1 MYEMMVTNCGTY
13 VYVCI
18 RTFVYTACGTVHS
31 LIIKCMYVKS
41 NNSSF
46 FSGKGEG
53 LKPTVSSKQSVPETH
68 FPMRIDMKDV
78 WQSVGNFI
86 TAPFKHALNMA
97 VCMYV
102 LYVTRPKW

>member
-1 MYEMMVTNCGTY
+1 MMVTNGDMY

-18 RTFVYTACGTVHS
+18 RTFVYTARIRTVHC

-68 FPMRIDMKDV
+68 LPMRIDMRDV

-102 LYVTRPKW
+102 CTVCNKT

>member
-1 MYEMMVTNCGTY
+1 MVTNGDM
-13 VYVCI
+13 YVCI
-18 RTFVYTACGTVHS
+18 HIFVHTACIRTVHS

-41 NNSSF
+41 SNSSS